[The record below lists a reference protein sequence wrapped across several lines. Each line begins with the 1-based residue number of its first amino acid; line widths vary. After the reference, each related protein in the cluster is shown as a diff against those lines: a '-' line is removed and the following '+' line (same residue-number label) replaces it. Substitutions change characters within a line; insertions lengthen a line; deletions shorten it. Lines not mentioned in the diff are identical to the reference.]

1 MEEAKIISVG
11 WNSNIEASNTKH
23 GPGPVENN
31 KDKSKSIE
39 NNKSDDSKDMQVRDT
54 DYLKKIE
61 EIARSEKTRGDI
73 LTKVMII

>member
-31 KDKSKSIE
+31 KDKSKSKE
-39 NNKSDDSKDMQVRDT
+39 NNKSEDSKDMQVRDT